1 MVLTYFSLL
10 MPAFALLAAP
20 IDLAIYLLRYENAPL
35 PFLRILS
42 FGGILEPRYI
52 ICATAFDQ

>member
-20 IDLAIYLLRYENAPL
+20 IDLTVDLLRHENAPL
-35 PFLRILS
+35 PVLS
-42 FGGILEPRYI
+42 KS
-52 ICATAFDQ
+52 